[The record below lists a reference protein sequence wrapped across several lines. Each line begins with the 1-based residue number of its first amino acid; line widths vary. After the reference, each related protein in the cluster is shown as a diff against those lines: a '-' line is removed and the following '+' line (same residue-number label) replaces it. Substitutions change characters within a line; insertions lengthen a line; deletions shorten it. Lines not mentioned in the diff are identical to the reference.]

1 MNFRD
6 FLAFLGTP
14 QSYYPQLSPI
24 TGGVTASILFWQ
36 LFQWQSQLNSPH
48 LWVRKTLDEIIFS
61 TGLTSSELEFAR
73 GELKTRSLLEE
84 NITTNTNIIEFR
96 VNVNRLEQLLEQKLS
111 NHPLSNSNREL
122 NNRPTRAPIKTDKYF
137 GSPRSAIAVS
147 VTPHY
152 QFSGPWES
160 REQFEEFQRA
170 LLEYAKSQ
178 GYENSS
184 AWVFK
189 IIDSITKGIVSP
201 YWDDFIAGKPLGESQ
216 KIKRDWE
223 IEKGVPY
230 PAFEEERIQYYIHK
244 GEPLEAA
251 VSKARADLRNPI
263 LGKDL
268 WEGFLRKCDR
278 IADDAMKAKTL
289 GVETPYLPSSFRD
302 KPTVTKESVMKKLD
316 AVSPQFS
323 LLPGNEELPQLEEE
337 KSDKEIKIPS
347 LESLQAL
354 YKTPLGR
361 RLVEKQIEENPDW
374 GYEVLNGEIVEMM
387 PF

>member
-1 MNFRD
+1 MNFREN
-6 FLAFLGTP
+6 LAFFGYP

-48 LWVRKTLDEIIFS
+48 LWVKKTLDEISFS

-84 NITTNTNIIEFR
+84 NITNNSNMIEFR
-96 VNVNRLEQLLEQKLS
+96 VNLNILEQELS
-111 NHPLSNSNREL
+111 NHTLPNSNREV
-122 NNRPTRAPIKTDKYF
+122 NNRQTRAPIKTDKCF
-137 GSPRSAIAVS
+137 GAQRQPKAVP

-152 QFSGPWES
+152 RVSGPWQPN
-160 REQFEEFQRA
+160 EQFDEFQRA
-170 LLEYAKSQ
+170 LLEYAKNQ
-178 GYENSS
+178 GYENYS

-189 IIDSITKGIVSP
+189 IIDSIVKGIVSP
-201 YWDDFIAGKPLGESQ
+201 YWDDFIEGKPLGESQ
-216 KIKRDWE
+216 KINRDWE

-278 IADDAMKAKTL
+278 IADDAMKAKSL

-316 AVSPQFS
+316 AVSPQLS
-323 LLPGNEELPQLEEE
+323 LLPGNEELPQKEDE
-337 KSDKEIKIPS
+337 KSDNEIKIPS
-347 LESLQAL
+347 LESLQAA

-374 GYEVLNGEIVEMM
+374 GYEVFNGEIVEMM